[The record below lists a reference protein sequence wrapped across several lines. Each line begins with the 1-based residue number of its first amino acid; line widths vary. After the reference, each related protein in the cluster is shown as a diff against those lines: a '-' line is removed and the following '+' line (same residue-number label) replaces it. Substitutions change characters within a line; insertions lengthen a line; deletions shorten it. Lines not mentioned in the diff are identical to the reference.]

1 MVSRLYSMGLY
12 GMDAFVVEVE
22 ADISVG
28 LPAFDVVDYIT
39 HSILLKKSCLSILL
53 LRQLYLF
60 T

>member
-28 LPAFDVVDYIT
+28 LPGFDVVGYIT
-39 HSILLKKSCLSILL
+39 QAYRI
-53 LRQLYLF
+53 
-60 T
+60 